1 MAEPAVPS
9 GAVTRALALAGCAA
23 VFLTAARPAFA
34 QTSLPVVRIGALAID
49 AAGEAYYGTDSGI
62 FVSNGITPQVTTLTS
77 GSAIVAGVLGG
88 DLDVGFSNP
97 LQVAAAIARGV
108 PLQMLAPA
116 ALYSKSDAG
125 ANIFVAKDSP
135 LKSPKD
141 LAGATFGVGALG
153 DFNQLSLLAWLD
165 ANGVPRDG
173 VRFVELT
180 FGQLGAALQRGTV
193 QAASIPEPLKSAAV
207 AAGQV
212 RAFGDTYL
220 AIQPE
225 ITPIVWFTSKSWL
238 QKNLD
243 TAKKLVTGIYAT
255 ARWANAHV
263 QESGEMLAKAAKM
276 DPAVVA
282 GMKRMYFATSNN
294 KKYVERTLD
303 LANRYG
309 MVQRPVTFEEFSAF

>member
-1 MAEPAVPS
+1 MAAPAVPS
-9 GAVTRALALAGCAA
+9 GFVTRAAALASLAGALLA
-23 VFLTAARPAFA
+23 GGRPAFA
-34 QTSLPVVRIGALAID
+34 QTSLPVVRMGALAID

-62 FVSNGITPQVTTLTS
+62 FAANGITPQVTTLTS
-77 GSAIVAGVLGG
+77 GSAIVAGVLSG

-116 ALYSKSDAG
+116 ALYSKSDAS

-193 QAASIPEPLKSAAV
+193 QAASIPEPFKSDAIR
-207 AAGQV
+207 AGQV

-225 ITPIVWFTSKSWL
+225 ITPIVWFTTKAWL
-238 QKNLD
+238 QKNPD
-243 TAKKLVTGIYAT
+243 TAKKLVNGIYAT

-263 QESGEMLAKAAKM
+263 QESGDMLAKAAKM

-282 GMKRMYFATSNN
+282 GMKRMYFATSNS